1 MTDRSEALDN
11 VLDYYQNPRNYGEM
25 EQADMSMQGGNPGCG
40 DIITVYLKFKN
51 DRVEEISFTGNGCT
65 ISQAA
70 ASMLTEILPGKTM
83 AEIDELNYHLLE
95 DLLGEELVKDAAKMF
110 YPGAGYSEICDPAST
125 SRKTVHR
132 IRRKHTFMSGV
143 HIQSFGQL
151 KLSPGMGVAAE
162 QAATLSCF
170 LPQRICPFILFM

>member
-1 MTDRSEALDN
+1 MTDRSEVLDN

-25 EQADMSMQGGNPGCG
+25 EQPDMSMQGGNPGCG

-83 AEIDELNYHLLE
+83 AEINELNYHLLE
-95 DLLGEELVKDAAKMF
+95 DLLGEELVKMRPK
-110 YPGAGYSEICDPAST
+110 CST
-125 SRKTVHR
+125 LGLDTVR
-132 IRRKHTFMSGV
+132 FA
-143 HIQSFGQL
+143 IQKYQQENRPSD
-151 KLSPGMGVAAE
+151 
-162 QAATLSCF
+162 
-170 LPQRICPFILFM
+170 